1 MRLLDG
7 TLVQGDVSAIS
18 FGPSSAA
25 RASTPTARRFPAAT
39 AATPA

>member
-18 FGPSSAA
+18 FGAKF
-25 RASTPTARRFPAAT
+25 RGQGSTPTARRFPVAT